1 MDRLKRLGLFLL
13 RRASLLLAAK
23 LLLTMFVLVYAAT
36 FVTNTTTY
44 QASTGGA
51 IQVTNNLK
59 VMDKGFS
66 KATAGS
72 SAAGI
77 SCGSPI
83 TFGGSPATANNLITA
98 GDVVFTVQVNSTAAA
113 TPSACFTA
121 NLLIT
126 LSSGSQ
132 QNITVYLATDPTPA
146 DDEIID
152 CKFSI
157 GTSLP
162 TSPYSFKVTVQ
173 QT

>member
-1 MDRLKRLGLFLL
+1 MNRRRAGLALL
-13 RRASLLLAAK
+13 RKAPLIVGVK
-23 LLLTMFVLVYAAT
+23 VLLTMFVVVYAASI
-36 FVTNTTTY
+36 VTNTTTY

-51 IQVTNNLK
+51 ISFTDNLK
-59 VMDKGFS
+59 AMDKGFS

-72 SAAGI
+72 TAAGI
-77 SCGSPI
+77 SCGSPV
-83 TFGGSPATANNLITA
+83 TFGGSPGTANNAIAA

-113 TPSACFTA
+113 TASACFTV

-126 LSSGSQ
+126 GTGGSQ

-146 DDEIID
+146 GDEIID

-173 QT
+173 KV